1 MSSLPPTKTQIRQW
15 DTASL
20 GQQGQEWTQAAQTT
34 LTEHG
39 AVSRQLADS
48 PGFWRGD
55 AADAMRVKG
64 EETRTSLS
72 SVVTALE
79 QAGTVATQAGPSLLA
94 AKTTAVNAIDT
105 AEKERFVVG
114 EQGDVGYTKELL
126 AWVQAELGTMSWQIA
141 HSVLYKQAQKH
152 EDVIKPA
159 LRAAADAAETVRNA
173 LDKAFENVKLP
184 PGWELEA
191 IVTEYQ
197 AQADPGG
204 MVTWPEEGLLGL
216 IAGPTGKAKEVTA
229 AEAEML
235 DNLSMGDKIRF
246 YRIMTEAEDT
256 ANGMFEGDLEQDD
269 QTDAFRHAYWNALMT
284 REFGEDWTKE
294 YTFKHEG
301 RPDNASVR
309 EAMDLYNNE
318 IGRTIALQNPDAS
331 PEELQDLVKEA
342 VGRGDTV
349 VINQERQL
357 SWSDDVPIGQT
368 VDSSDLDS
376 RPKFLPGS
384 PVPDD
389 SPSPK

>member
-1 MSSLPPTKTQIRQW
+1 MSTLPPTKTQIRQW

-94 AKTTAVNAIDT
+94 AKATAVNAIDT

-191 IVTEYQ
+191 IVVENQ
-197 AQADPGG
+197 VQADPGG
-204 MVTWPEEGLLGL
+204 MVTWPEDGLLGM
-216 IAGPTGKAKEVTA
+216 IAGPLGKAKQVTA

-235 DNLSMGDKIRF
+235 DDLSIGDKIRF

-256 ANGMFEGDLEQDD
+256 ALGVYEGDLEQDD
-269 QTDAFRHAYWNALMT
+269 HTDAFRHAYWNALMT
-284 REFGEDWTKE
+284 QEFGADWTTE
-294 YTFKHEG
+294 YASKHEG
-301 RPDNASVR
+301 RPDNAAVR
-309 EAMDLYNNE
+309 EAMDLHNNE
-318 IGRTIALQNPDAS
+318 IGRTIALQNPDAD
-331 PEELQDLVKEA
+331 PEELQQLVKDA
-342 VGRGDTV
+342 VARGDTV
-349 VINQERQL
+349 VINQNHEL
-357 SWSDDVPIGQT
+357 SFSDDVKVGDT
-368 VDSSDLDS
+368 VDSDIFNENP
-376 RPKFLPGS
+376 RFLPGS
-384 PVPDD
+384 PLPDD
-389 SPSPK
+389 KPSPK